1 VLPKRN
7 TLSKHSV
14 NKKIKKPIGHFLMFV
29 IIILLVT
36 IIFITVGWAA
46 NKLLEEEK
54 LLTLDDKKRR
64 LKTVEDKLMELQLRK
79 EEIKRK
85 ERQVLLFSRL
95 FVACVLLFANYLYMK
110 HYKIPFDLKRS
121 SNEMLRFNSF
131 VLLGYSFIAFM
142 EHLQNLWIR
151 SKHSSPPSSKNSV
164 SIPTT
169 TTKNWWLKEP
179 ILSWKSASKKNAE
192 QPS

>member
-1 VLPKRN
+1 
-7 TLSKHSV
+7 
-14 NKKIKKPIGHFLMFV
+14 MFV

-131 VLLGYSFIAFM
+131 VLLGYSFIAFISYGTPAKFVDSLKALITSLLQKFSIDTYNHYEKLVAERTNLIM
-142 EHLQNLWIR
+142 EI
-151 SKHSSPPSSKNSV
+151 
-164 SIPTT
+164 SIEE
-169 TTKNWWLKEP
+169 KR
-179 ILSWKSASKKNAE
+179 
-192 QPS
+192 